1 MIKRLISMTLS
12 VLLLSGTA
20 YAVQS
25 CKTEEPVEKPVD
37 PTPKPEP
44 EPEPEPTPDSGD
56 FDKVPDGFVGA

>member
-1 MIKRLISMTLS
+1 MTLS

-25 CKTEEPVEKPVD
+25 CKTEDPVEKPVD

-56 FDKVPDGFVGA
+56 FDKVPEGFV

>member
-1 MIKRLISMTLS
+1 MTLS

-25 CKTEEPVEKPVD
+25 CKTEDPVEKPVD

-44 EPEPEPTPDSGD
+44 KPEAKPKPKPRPEYDPGSEGD
-56 FDKVPDGFVGA
+56 EDDPLLN